1 MRLTTSSALAACT
14 SHRPSLITSKGRD
27 AAQCSGRVDFDEAFI
42 GLPTTLYCLTILR
55 SQRHPDCTV
64 STAHRPWVPFPA
76 AGRGYLDYINTL
88 PLIAQPEVF
97 GMHEN
102 ADITKDLQE
111 TNLLLDS
118 IMLTQVRSGILPYD
132 PRSCITYL

>member
-1 MRLTTSSALAACT
+1 MATYGIVVHYDSTESVPPALHHSHRSPLIGPLPAAC
-14 SHRPSLITSKGRD
+14 
-27 AAQCSGRVDFDEAFI
+27 
-42 GLPTTLYCLTILR
+42 
-55 SQRHPDCTV
+55 
-64 STAHRPWVPFPA
+64 
-76 AGRGYLDYINTL
+76 RGYLEYINTL

-132 PRSCITYL
+132 PRSCITDL

>member
-1 MRLTTSSALAACT
+1 MSSCRSGLPHRQLPPLT
-14 SHRPSLITSKGRD
+14 SHCFSS
-27 AAQCSGRVDFDEAFI
+27 
-42 GLPTTLYCLTILR
+42 
-55 SQRHPDCTV
+55 
-64 STAHRPWVPFPA
+64 PA
-76 AGRGYLDYINTL
+76 SCRGYLEYINTL

-118 IMLTQVRSGILPYD
+118 IMLTQVRS
-132 PRSCITYL
+132 